1 MADETLRSVLSFIA
15 GKVVHDTGELSP
27 SGGVS

>member
-1 MADETLRSVLSFIA
+1 MADETLRSVLTIIA